1 LNFQE
6 FILFTVM
13 LFTSMTSW
21 HIFVT
26 GGPECPESD
35 KTTGE
40 NGLDNRSG
48 SSYKLNTNRYN
59 S

>member
-1 LNFQE
+1 MFPFYGNAFHGDDFLA
-6 FILFTVM
+6 
-13 LFTSMTSW
+13 S
-21 HIFVT
+21 FVI

-48 SSYKLNTNRYN
+48 SSYKLNTN